1 LAAILAASCDG
12 WVAEAWY
19 KSVLGARGGIW
30 RGGERGSG
38 DAAASWGKGVCT
50 ICGVLSPL
58 RGMSVLTV
66 SGTGKD
72 GVLGDGEWGTYSS
85 EGKREW
91 DSL

>member
-1 LAAILAASCDG
+1 VAISAASCDD
-12 WVAEAWY
+12 WVIGAWY
-19 KSVLGARGGIW
+19 ESKLGAHSGIW
-30 RGGERGSG
+30 RGEGEGGSG

-58 RGMSVLTV
+58 RGMSVLTA

-72 GVLGDGEWGTYSS
+72 RALGDGEWGAYLS
-85 EGKREW
+85 EGEREW